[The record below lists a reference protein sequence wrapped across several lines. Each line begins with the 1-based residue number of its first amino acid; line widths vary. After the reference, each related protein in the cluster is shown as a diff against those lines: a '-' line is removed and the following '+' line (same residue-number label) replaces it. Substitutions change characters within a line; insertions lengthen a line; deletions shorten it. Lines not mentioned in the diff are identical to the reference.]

1 MDTLHALDGIR
12 VADFTTMLNGS
23 YTTILLSDM
32 GADVIKVEPPDGDPW
47 RIVGGGFMGVNRGK
61 RSIVVDLKKAKAK
74 EVTHRLV
81 ASCDIMVE
89 NARWGVWHRLGL
101 DYDSVVKIRPDIIYV
116 SVLGHGSAG
125 PYSGWPAYDP
135 LLQCRSGQMVAQ
147 GGIGKPPVFHAI
159 AINDL
164 ATPMLGAYGAMLALY
179 DRTRTGKGQ
188 HVETSLTNA
197 SVTLQSGE
205 FIDYPGMERT
215 YSGDTGILG
224 LSATY
229 RHYQGQDDRWFFVLC
244 AKEAHWQG
252 LCRVVHR
259 EELLSDPRFETHDK
273 RAENDEEL
281 AEILTAAFTYK
292 PAADWVKALRAEEVP
307 VALSQTGTE
316 VLSDPHLLATGAFEE
331 QTHPQHGWVRL
342 LGVVPRFS
350 GMSGVIRRP
359 APLLGE
365 HTTEVL
371 RELAFTAEQIDELA
385 ASRTAYCP
393 EQSVQG

>member
-1 MDTLHALDGIR
+1 MAPLHPLDGIR

-47 RIVGGGFMGVNRGK
+47 RVVGGGFMTVNRGK
-61 RSIVVDLKKAKAK
+61 RSIVVDLKKAEAR
-74 EVTHRLV
+74 EVIHRLV
-81 ASCDIMVE
+81 ASSDIMAE

-116 SVLGHGSAG
+116 SVLGHGSTG

-147 GGIGKPPVFHAI
+147 GGIEKPPVFHAI

-164 ATPMLGAYGAMLALY
+164 ATPMLGASGAMLALY
-179 DRTRTGKGQ
+179 DRARTGKGQ

-197 SVTLQSGE
+197 SVVLQSGN
-205 FIDYPGMERT
+205 FIQYPGMERT
-215 YSGDTGILG
+215 CSGDTGILG

-229 RHYQGQDDRWFFVLC
+229 RHYQGQDGRWFFVLC
-244 AKEAHWQG
+244 AREPHWQG
-252 LCRVVHR
+252 LCRAIQQ
-259 EELLSDPRFETHDK
+259 EELLSNPRFQTPEK
-273 RAENDEEL
+273 RAENDKGL
-281 AEILTAAFTYK
+281 TKILTAAFADR
-292 PAADWVKALRAEEVP
+292 PAADWVQALRAEEVP

-342 LGVVPRFS
+342 LGAVPRYS
-350 GMSGVIRRP
+350 GMSRVIRRP

-365 HTTEVL
+365 HTSEVL
-371 RELAFTAEQIDELA
+371 RELAFTEEQIAELKA
-385 ASRTAYCP
+385 RRISYCP
-393 EQSVQG
+393 EQSV

>member
-1 MDTLHALDGIR
+1 MAPLHALDGIR

-47 RIVGGGFMGVNRGK
+47 RIVGGGFMAVNRGK
-61 RSIVVDLKKAKAK
+61 RSIVVDLKKAEAK
-74 EVTHRLV
+74 EVIHRLV
-81 ASCDIMVE
+81 ASSDIMAE

-101 DYDSVVKIRPDIIYV
+101 DYDSVVKIKPDIIYV
-116 SVLGHGSAG
+116 SVLGHGSTG

-147 GGIGKPPVFHAI
+147 GGIEKPPVFHAI

-179 DRTRTGKGQ
+179 DRARTGKGQ

-197 SVTLQSGE
+197 SVVLQSGN
-205 FIDYPGMERT
+205 FIQYPGMERT
-215 YSGDTGILG
+215 CSGDTGILG

-229 RHYQGQDDRWFFVLC
+229 RHYQAQDGRWLFVLC
-244 AKEAHWQG
+244 AGEPHWQG
-252 LCRVVHR
+252 LCRAIQQ
-259 EELLSDPRFETHDK
+259 EEMLSNPRFQTPEK
-273 RAENDEEL
+273 RAENDREL
-281 AEILTAAFTYK
+281 TKVLTAAFAKK

-331 QTHPQHGWVRL
+331 QTHPQYGWVRL
-342 LGVVPRFS
+342 LGAVPQFS
-350 GMSGVIRRP
+350 GMSRVIRRP

-365 HTTEVL
+365 HTGEVL
-371 RELAFTAEQIDELA
+371 RELAFTEEQIAELKA
-385 ASRTAYCP
+385 RRIAYCP
-393 EQSVQG
+393 EQSV